1 MGKPRLTSEQRIFI
15 ITALACF
22 DAPGIVSAAVKK
34 EFGITFSPQACENY
48 DPYKRAGRNMAKK
61 WKEIFD
67 ETRQTFLADAE
78 SVGITHRIVRIR
90 SLARMAVKA
99 EDMGNMSLASSLL
112 EQVAKEMGGAYTN
125 RREIK
130 GAGFVPRQAA
140 SLITDKSTLEEAAAS
155 YRATLNCPY

>member
-1 MGKPRLTSEQRIFI
+1 MGKPRLTSEQRLFI

-34 EFGITFSPQACENY
+34 EFGIKFSPQACENY

-67 ETRQTFLADAE
+67 ETRKVFLADAE

-99 EDMGNMSLASSLL
+99 EDMGNMALASSLL
-112 EQVAKEMGGAYTN
+112 EQAAKEMGGAYTN

-130 GAGFVPRQAA
+130 GTGFGPRHVV
-140 SLITDKSTLEEAAAS
+140 SMITDKSTPQEAAAS
-155 YRATLNCPY
+155 YAATLSSPN